1 MMVARPLPFVDGS
14 GFIIFS
20 ACHGISL
27 ALVGILTG
35 WALGEAGCVFTFFFF
50 FFFAR
55 CSFFSFSFP
64 FLSLFFSS
72 LLFFFFSMMHYVIA
86 PRISCPLPFPHAP
99 SSLVE
104 LVVRRS
110 GRRKGNDEEHTLF
123 FRLRE
128 PNPQKRREKKRKEKK
143 KKRKEEE
150 PTPHRIDRQTSQL

>member
-1 MMVARPLPFVDGS
+1 
-14 GFIIFS
+14 
-20 ACHGISL
+20 
-27 ALVGILTG
+27 
-35 WALGEAGCVFTFFFF
+35 
-50 FFFAR
+50 
-55 CSFFSFSFP
+55 
-64 FLSLFFSS
+64 
-72 LLFFFFSMMHYVIA
+72 MMHYVIA